1 MVKIRNKIRET
12 ARFLAAA
19 TTASVILIAGCERKA
34 REVPPVPVSVA
45 QVRQETV
52 PIEIKSFGRAEAYA
66 SVTIKSQ
73 ITGVLTKVH
82 FAEGQDVKKG
92 DLLISIDSRPYEAA
106 LKTAQGN
113 LEKDEVQLKN
123 AQKEAEREAEL
134 YKKGFVS
141 QNEYDNSVTTAE
153 ALKATVN
160 SDKAIVENASLQAG
174 YCSIRSPIDGVA
186 GALYVDEGNL
196 LKANDVTVAIINQ
209 ISPIKINFTVPQ
221 DYLPSIRK
229 YMKERKPEITATV
242 PNAKEQEVVQGQLS
256 FMDSSID
263 VNTGTI
269 RLWGSSANEKHI
281 LWPGQ
286 FVNVTLVLEQEPN
299 AIVVPSQAVL
309 NGQAGEY
316 VYTVKTDNTVEVRTV
331 TVERTFNNSSVVEGL
346 KAGETVVTDGQ
357 LRLVPGAKVQIKE
370 ASARGGQN

>member
-160 SDKAIVENASLQAG
+160 SDKAIVENESLQAG
-174 YCSIRSPIDGVA
+174 
-186 GALYVDEGNL
+186 
-196 LKANDVTVAIINQ
+196 
-209 ISPIKINFTVPQ
+209 
-221 DYLPSIRK
+221 
-229 YMKERKPEITATV
+229 
-242 PNAKEQEVVQGQLS
+242 
-256 FMDSSID
+256 
-263 VNTGTI
+263 
-269 RLWGSSANEKHI
+269 
-281 LWPGQ
+281 
-286 FVNVTLVLEQEPN
+286 
-299 AIVVPSQAVL
+299 
-309 NGQAGEY
+309 
-316 VYTVKTDNTVEVRTV
+316 
-331 TVERTFNNSSVVEGL
+331 
-346 KAGETVVTDGQ
+346 
-357 LRLVPGAKVQIKE
+357 
-370 ASARGGQN
+370 